1 MQLVTRQQRHLDAAA
16 TADLAASCLV
26 FARVIYFS
34 PLPTMPDFAKKNNA
48 TTQQNHK
55 NSDNQA
61 IQAIKAAVAKPK
73 TPQLRLIEC
82 EFPPLQEL
90 NKLGDG
96 SWQSAKQVDGANL
109 AFGTKCCQAL
119 SPLLGNRPTL
129 LTSSSATASFFQQA
143 QKAFGQT
150 ASLKNGPPQGT
161 MRNDIFVLVAPSGP
175 DYVVAKQLATQGAT
189 VVLINGFAKVRS
201 NVVSLSACLF
211 CILTLVPRKIKGQQK
226 CSR

>member
-1 MQLVTRQQRHLDAAA
+1 MTFPK
-16 TADLAASCLV
+16 S
-26 FARVIYFS
+26 
-34 PLPTMPDFAKKNNA
+34 
-48 TTQQNHK
+48 TTIQTTHQNHK

-61 IQAIKAAVAKPK
+61 IQAIKTAVAKPK

-82 EFPPLQEL
+82 EFPPLQAL

-96 SWQSAKQVDGANL
+96 SLQSAKQVDAANL
-109 AFGTKCCQAL
+109 AFGAKCCKAL

-129 LTSSSATASFFQQA
+129 LTSSSATASFVQQA

-161 MRNDIFVLVAPSGP
+161 TRSDIFVLVAPSGR

-189 VVLINGFAKVRS
+189 VVLINGFAKVRP
-201 NVVSLSACLF
+201 NLVSFSACPF
-211 CILTLVPRKIKGQQK
+211 CILTLLPLELKGQ
-226 CSR
+226 